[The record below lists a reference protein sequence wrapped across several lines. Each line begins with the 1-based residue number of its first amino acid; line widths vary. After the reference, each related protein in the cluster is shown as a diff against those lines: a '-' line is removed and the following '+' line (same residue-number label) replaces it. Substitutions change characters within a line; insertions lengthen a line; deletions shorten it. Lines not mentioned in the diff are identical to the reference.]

1 MAFVK
6 SVDCRINRPHNHRN
20 QLKPYTQTSH
30 QAEYSVEQ
38 MMESVLPDLMSSLY
52 AYCLSL
58 TGSTWEAEDL
68 VQDTCVKML
77 ASSAMKSCGT
87 KQEMNWEA
95 YLIRIA
101 RNTWIDV
108 IRKREKLACKLDSL
122 KPFMQECAEEERLEE
137 IESAVQILVNELPS
151 WQRAIYILR
160 ELMGYTTAETAEMLD
175 TSEGA
180 VKAALNRARSALERV
195 RRSRLETE
203 GEAASGAD
211 EDSAS
216 AEQLRSYLM
225 AFRSGDTAR
234 LIDLCLNR
242 TDDPVAVAGTILQ
255 QSLPSSST
263 QPMMYGYSNSGM
275 TSMMYGGGYAAL
287 MVA

>member
-6 SVDCRINRPHNHRN
+6 SVDCRINRPHDNRN
-20 QLKPYTQTSH
+20 LFKPYTQTGH
-30 QAEYSVEQ
+30 QAECSVEQ

-58 TGSTWEAEDL
+58 TASTWEAEDL

-77 ASSAMKSCGT
+77 ASSAMQSCST

-122 KPFMQECAEEERLEE
+122 KPFMQECAEEERFEE
-137 IESAVQILVNELPS
+137 IESAVQILINELPP
-151 WQRAIYILR
+151 WQRAIYVLR
-160 ELMGYTTAETAEMLD
+160 DLMGYTTAETAEMLD

-203 GEAASGAD
+203 GEAASSAD
-211 EDSAS
+211 DSVS

-275 TSMMYGGGYAAL
+275 TSMMYGGGYAAR

>member
-6 SVDCRINRPHNHRN
+6 SVDCRINRPHDNRN
-20 QLKPYTQTSH
+20 LFKPYTQTGH
-30 QAEYSVEQ
+30 PAECSVEQ

-77 ASSAMKSCGT
+77 ASSAMQSCST

-122 KPFMQECAEEERLEE
+122 KPFMQECAEEERFEE
-137 IESAVQILVNELPS
+137 IESAVQILVNELPP
-151 WQRAIYILR
+151 WQRAIYVLR
-160 ELMGYTTAETAEMLD
+160 DLMGYTTAETAEMLD

-195 RRSRLETE
+195 RQSRLETE

-211 EDSAS
+211 DSVS

-225 AFRSGDTAR
+225 ALRSGDTAR